1 LEEEFRVMSYFI
13 GEEKSYNSRGL
24 QYRLNKSKLEYGIK
38 NSRSMRECSRFLNVS
53 YNTLK
58 KYCEIYGLWTEDNKN
73 QSGKGICKERISN
86 Q

>member
-1 LEEEFRVMSYFI
+1 MEEDFRYMSYFI
-13 GEEKSYNSRGL
+13 GVEKSYNYKRYG
-24 QYRLNKSKLEYGIK
+24 YRLNKSKLEYGIK